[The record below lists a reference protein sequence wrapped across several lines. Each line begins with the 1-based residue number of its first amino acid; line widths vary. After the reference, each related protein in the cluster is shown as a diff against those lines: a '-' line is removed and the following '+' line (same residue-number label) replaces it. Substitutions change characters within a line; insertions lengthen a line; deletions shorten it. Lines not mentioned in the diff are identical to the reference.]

1 MAFTL
6 KTTKGKLTAY
16 AFCCGYK
23 EVNDKTG
30 LEIWHTSG
38 CYHIGGYY
46 KGEHFRRSAKTLKDA
61 RMIANNPF
69 THRQHL
75 SFRPLTTR

>member
-1 MAFTL
+1 MTL
-6 KTTKGKLTAY
+6 KLKTAKGKLTAY

-23 EVNDKTG
+23 EVNARTG

-46 KGEHFRRSAKTLKDA
+46 KNEYFRRSVKTLKMA
-61 RMIANNPF
+61 RLFANNPF
-69 THRQHL
+69 THKQT
-75 SFRPLTTR
+75 LTHKSLNP

>member
-46 KGEHFRRSAKTLKDA
+46 KGEHFRCSVKTLKDA

-75 SFRPLTTR
+75 SFRPLTAR